1 MLLVPGD
8 PLNPRRDDPHFA
20 AQAAAARA
28 AGVPVNRVDHDAL
41 VRATQDNGE
50 AAAAVAGVP
59 ASEDAVYRGWMLSS
73 AQYAALAEALEARGV
88 HLRTSAEEYRTAH
101 ELPGWYDALR
111 SVTPESVWTEGSD
124 LVDLVKAARGLGA
137 GAGVLRDHVK
147 SMKHHWS
154 EACYLPDVLD
164 DAAVERIGARF
175 LELRDDAFTGGFVVR
190 RFEEFTGAEARTWWI
205 GGRCVLTTPH
215 PDTPDELP
223 TGLDLIEIEPLVA
236 ELALPFVTVDV
247 IRRTDG
253 AWRVVEL
260 GDGQVSDW
268 PATADPAE
276 LVSALFQP
284 GR

>member
-1 MLLVPGD
+1 MQCMLLVPGD

-28 AGVPVNRVDHDAL
+28 AGIPVARVDHDAL
-41 VRATQDNGE
+41 TRGD
-50 AAAAVAGVP
+50 AVLRVP
-59 ASEDAVYRGWMLSS
+59 AADDAVYRGWMLS
-73 AQYAALAEALEARGV
+73 ADQYADFAAGLETCGV
-88 HLRTSAEEYRTAH
+88 QLRTSADEYRAAH
-101 ELPGWYDALR
+101 ELPGWYEALR
-111 SVTPESVWTEGSD
+111 PVTPESAWTEGPD
-124 LVDLVKAARGLGA
+124 LTDL
-137 GAGVLRDHVK
+137 VK
-147 SMKHHWS
+147 SMKHYWS

-175 LELRDDAFTGGFVVR
+175 LELREDAFTGGFVVR
-190 RFEEFTGAEARTWWI
+190 RFEEFTGSEARTWWI
-205 GGRCVLTTPH
+205 GGRCMLTTPH

-223 TGLDLIEIEPLVA
+223 TGLDLLEIEPLVA

-247 IRRTDG
+247 VRRTDG

-268 PATADPAE
+268 PATADPVA

-284 GR
+284 DSSGR